1 MNTGARTW
9 TLQKL
14 LDERC
19 VEVGNCFEWQGN
31 LNSAGH
37 PMMSYLGKPTLAR
50 RVAWCLARDL
60 SLGDIK
66 GARMWNTCANKV
78 CINPACTRAG
88 MYKAMAAA
96 LVKQGRY
103 KSSLAKRVRCAQAKR
118 AASTLTMDDVRTI
131 RAELAAGT
139 RRADLA
145 TRYKKSDSLIDRIA
159 AGDVWRENVLPTSS
173 IFSMGG
179 A

>member
-1 MNTGARTW
+1 MNAGSRNW
-9 TLQKL
+9 TLQQL
-14 LDERC
+14 LDQRC
-19 VEVGNCFEWQGN
+19 IEVGNCFEWQGN
-31 LNSAGH
+31 INSGGH

-50 RVAWCLARDL
+50 RVAWCLSHRLEL
-60 SLGDIK
+60 SDIQ
-66 GARMWNTCANKV
+66 GVRLWNTCANKL

-88 MYKAMAAA
+88 DYSAMFSA
-96 LVKQGRY
+96 LISQGRT
-103 KSSLAKRVRCAQAKR
+103 KSSPSKRAKCAQTKR

-139 RRADLA
+139 RRAELA

-159 AGDVWRENVLPTSS
+159 TNDVWREFVLPSAS
-173 IFSMGG
+173 IFGMGG